1 MHIKILSEIDIGL
14 STRIGER
21 NLDNFKHTQ
30 SMGNIKA
37 QGTLWEKEGEQWAEE
52 GGTDDWGIWQGALI
66 VHMKTS

>member
-37 QGTLWEKEGEQWAEE
+37 QGTLWEKEGEQ
-52 GGTDDWGIWQGALI
+52 
-66 VHMKTS
+66 